1 MTETIHHS
9 SKKVYWRVWFQLLVI
24 TVVEI
29 IVAFLP
35 ISHSLMA
42 LLFTIMALMKAT
54 LIAAYFM
61 HLKFEQ
67 VGLIYSIVLPL
78 ILIIALA
85 AALIPD
91 GSVALLMRLG
101 LGYY

>member
-1 MTETIHHS
+1 MSETIHQS
-9 SKKVYWRVWFQLLVI
+9 SKKVYWRVWFQLLAI
-24 TVVEI
+24 TIVEI
-29 IVAFLP
+29 LVAFLP

-42 LLFTIMALMKAT
+42 LLFTIMALMKAV
-54 LIAAYFM
+54 LIAGYFM
-61 HLKFEQ
+61 HLKFEKI
-67 VGLIYSIVLPL
+67 GFIYSIVLPL
-78 ILIIALA
+78 IILVALA

>member
-1 MTETIHHS
+1 MTETIHQS
-9 SKKVYWRVWFQLLVI
+9 GRKVYWRVWFQLLVI
-24 TVVEI
+24 TVVEV

-42 LLFTIMALMKAT
+42 LLFTIMALMKAG
-54 LIAAYFM
+54 LIAGYFM
-61 HLKFEQ
+61 HLKFEKI
-67 VGLIYSIVLPL
+67 GLIYSIVLPL
-78 ILIIALA
+78 ILIVALV
-85 AALIPD
+85 AALIPE

>member
-1 MTETIHHS
+1 MTEAIHQGGR
-9 SKKVYWRVWFQLLVI
+9 KIYWRVWLQLLVI
-24 TVVEI
+24 TVAEI
-29 IVAFLP
+29 IVVFLP
-35 ISHSLMA
+35 ISHLLMA
-42 LLFTIMALMKAT
+42 SLFTIMALMKAS
-54 LIAAYFM
+54 LITAYFM
-61 HLKFEQ
+61 HLKFEKIS
-67 VGLIYSIVLPL
+67 LIYSIVLPL

>member
-1 MTETIHHS
+1 MTEAIHQTGR
-9 SKKVYWRVWFQLLVI
+9 KIYWRVWFQLLVI
-24 TVVEI
+24 TVAEI

-42 LLFTIMALMKAT
+42 LLFTIMALMKAS
-54 LIAAYFM
+54 LIAGYFM
-61 HLKFEQ
+61 HLRFEKL
-67 VGLIYSIVLPL
+67 GLVYSIVLPL
-78 ILIIALA
+78 ILIVALA

-101 LGYY
+101 LGY

>member
-1 MTETIHHS
+1 MAEAIHQGGR
-9 SKKVYWRVWFQLLVI
+9 KIYWRVWLQLLVI
-24 TVVEI
+24 TVAEI

-35 ISHSLMA
+35 ISHLLMA
-42 LLFTIMALMKAT
+42 SLFTIMALMKAS

-61 HLKFEQ
+61 HLKFEKIS
-67 VGLIYSIVLPL
+67 LIYSIVLPL
-78 ILIIALA
+78 ILIVALA

>member
-1 MTETIHHS
+1 MTEMTHKS
-9 SKKVYWRVWFQLLVI
+9 SKKIYWRVWFQLLAI
-24 TVVEI
+24 TIVEI

-42 LLFTIMALMKAT
+42 LLFTIMALMKAS
-54 LIAAYFM
+54 LIAGYFM

-67 VGLIYSIVLPL
+67 LGLVYSIVLPL
-78 ILIIALA
+78 ILIVALA

-101 LGYY
+101 LGY

>member
-1 MTETIHHS
+1 MSEAIHQS
-9 SKKVYWRVWFQLLVI
+9 GKKVYWRVWAQLLAI
-24 TVVEI
+24 TIAEI

-42 LLFTIMALMKAT
+42 LLFTVMALMKAT

-61 HLKFEQ
+61 HLKFERL
-67 VGLIYSIVLPL
+67 GLIYSIVLPL
-78 ILIIALA
+78 ILIVALA

-91 GSVALLMRLG
+91 GSAALLMRLG